1 MYYICICFTYI
12 LFMSHKY
19 KNEYLNLNICFK
31 NKKFL
36 FILNLLFNANQFFT
50 LYLLL

>member
-1 MYYICICFTYI
+1 MCFTYI

-36 FILNLLFNANQFFT
+36 FILNANYFLLFNANQFFT